1 MRLAILSSHTHTHT
15 HTRSVAVILGHTECI
30 LKCDSVT
37 LTGWTFGQLTMR
49 YTQSLVYLAFHVTST
64 ARGKNVPVGI
74 INMLCCSNVLICSS
88 VNRMFT
94 ITQNNNKHS
103 ARQFNGCL
111 PRREE
116 KRREEKRGQINQKQ
130 SVHNIES
137 LSSVNLTLHKWL
149 IGVEYSWIFEC
160 IVRG

>member
-1 MRLAILSSHTHTHT
+1 
-15 HTRSVAVILGHTECI
+15 
-30 LKCDSVT
+30 
-37 LTGWTFGQLTMR
+37 MR

-103 ARQFNGCL
+103 ARQFNGSVEK
-111 PRREE
+111 RREE
-116 KRREEKRGQINQKQ
+116 KRREEKRREEKRREG
-130 SVHNIES
+130 
-137 LSSVNLTLHKWL
+137 
-149 IGVEYSWIFEC
+149 
-160 IVRG
+160 R